1 MKIAFKQKQDF
12 KE

>member
-1 MKIAFKQKQDF
+1 MKIAFKQKQNF